1 MSATEPTAEQK
12 EQPEQSSKAESA
24 PAAPK
29 VILSSEQKEIFDRIS
44 NNENSELKLVL
55 SRFKQSV
62 DFVDDNGMTPLQ
74 HAAYKGNKDAV
85 QMLLDQGADVN
96 SGKHEYN
103 YTALHFGALSGSVD
117 VCMKLLLAGAKADA
131 TNTIG
136 RTAAQ
141 MAAFVANHQVVATI
155 NSFVPVKEI
164 ECYTKVQ
171 GSQKEPMLPVVHL
184 DGFHKFIMQI
194 NIHPVRIALNLQKYG
209 LFIEDL
215 KRIRKVLDE
224 MMEREMKRRN
234 EINEVMAF
242 KYHYLGYIVNEIAK
256 CRDYFLARK
265 DKADGGNGKDQK
277 SDFVELFAK
286 RVLKQGK
293 DGSLEYVEA
302 TIRECVREFPFREC
316 TIFRQVVTQLA
327 SKENPASALEIIKS
341 AINGQRGFQDTI
353 SLCSSCGEEK
363 PDKKCSK
370 CKEVQYCD
378 RECQRLHWFMHKKV
392 CARPS
397 STSAQGGQIK
407 DAKKDID
414 SAEISE
420 QLQKLVAS

>member
-1 MSATEPTAEQK
+1 MSSSDPVPDQKGNLAEESRQDFEEPE
-12 EQPEQSSKAESA
+12 
-24 PAAPK
+24 
-29 VILSSEQKEIFDRIS
+29 VVLSSEQKEIFDRITK
-44 NNENSELKLVL
+44 NEISELKLAL
-55 SRFKQSV
+55 AQYKQCI
-62 DFVDDNGMTPLQ
+62 DFVDENGMTPLQ
-74 HAAYKGNKDAV
+74 HAAYKGNKEAV
-85 QMLLDQGADVN
+85 QLLLDRGADVN
-96 SGKHEYN
+96 FGNHKFK

-117 VCMKLLLAGAKADA
+117 VCLKLLLAGANANA
-131 TNTIG
+131 TNSLG
-136 RTAAQ
+136 RTPAQ
-141 MAAFVANHQVVATI
+141 MAAFVANHGVVATV
-155 NSFVPVKEI
+155 NNFVPIKEI
-164 ECYTKVQ
+164 EFFTRIQ
-171 GSQKEPMLPVVHL
+171 GTQKEPMLPMIHL
-184 DGFHKFIMQI
+184 EGFHKFVMQI
-194 NIHPVRIALNLQKYG
+194 NIHPVRIALNLLKYG
-209 LFIEDL
+209 LFIDDL
-215 KRIRKVLDE
+215 KRIKKVLDE
-224 MMEREMKRRN
+224 MMEKEMNRRN

-242 KYHYLGYIVNEIAK
+242 KYHYLGYMVNEIAR

-265 DKADGGNGKDQK
+265 DKTESASSGKDPR
-277 SDFVELFAK
+277 SGCVELFAK
-286 RVLKQGK
+286 QVLKQGK

-327 SKENPASALEIIKS
+327 SKENVASALDIIKS

-353 SLCSSCGEEK
+353 SYCSSCGEEK

-397 STSAQGGQIK
+397 SIANHGGTK
-407 DAKKDID
+407 ETTKKTLD

>member
-12 EQPEQSSKAESA
+12 EQPEQSSKVESA
-24 PAAPK
+24 PATAK

-44 NNENSELKLVL
+44 KNENSELKLVL

-117 VCMKLLLAGAKADA
+117 ACMKLLLAGAKADA

-155 NSFVPVKEI
+155 NSFVPAKEI

-265 DKADGGNGKDQK
+265 DKADGANGKDQK

-286 RVLKQGK
+286 RVLKQG
-293 DGSLEYVEA
+293 G
-302 TIRECVREFPFREC
+302 
-316 TIFRQVVTQLA
+316 
-327 SKENPASALEIIKS
+327 
-341 AINGQRGFQDTI
+341 
-353 SLCSSCGEEK
+353 CG
-363 PDKKCSK
+363 CLWS
-370 CKEVQYCD
+370 
-378 RECQRLHWFMHKKV
+378 
-392 CARPS
+392 
-397 STSAQGGQIK
+397 
-407 DAKKDID
+407 
-414 SAEISE
+414 
-420 QLQKLVAS
+420 

>member
-1 MSATEPTAEQK
+1 MSEEKPTAK
-12 EQPEQSSKAESA
+12 EQQQQ
-24 PAAPK
+24 PK
-29 VILSSEQKEIFDRIS
+29 VVLTADQQQIFDRIS
-44 NNENSELKLVL
+44 KNEVSELKLVL
-55 SRFKQSV
+55 GQFRAGV
-62 DFVDDNGMTPLQ
+62 DFVDENGMTPLQ
-74 HAAYKGNKDAV
+74 HAAYKGNKEAV
-85 QMLLDQGADVN
+85 QLLLDQGADVN
-96 SGKHEYN
+96 SGRHEYN

-117 VCMKLLLAGAKADA
+117 VCVKLLLAGANPNAV
-131 TNTIG
+131 NSVG

-155 NSFVPVKEI
+155 NNFVPAKDVEHF
-164 ECYTKVQ
+164 TKT
-171 GSQKEPMLPVVHL
+171 PAADPLLPVVHL
-184 DGFHKFIMQI
+184 EGFHKFVMQI

-209 LFIEDL
+209 LFVEDL
-215 KRIRKVLDE
+215 KRLKKVLDE
-224 MMEREMKRRN
+224 MMEREMKRRT

-242 KYHYLGYIVNEIAK
+242 KFHYLGYFVNEIAK

-265 DKADGGNGKDQK
+265 DKADKEGGGDAGGKDQK
-277 SDFVELFAK
+277 SLDFVELFAK
-286 RVLKQGK
+286 RVLKLGK
-293 DGSLEYVEA
+293 DGSLEYIEA

-327 SKENPASALEIIKS
+327 SKENPASALEIIKA

-353 SLCSSCGEEK
+353 SFCSSCGEEK

-392 CARPS
+392 CARPVVA
-397 STSAQGGQIK
+397 TGAAAQGVPPAK
-407 DAKKDID
+407 DAKKEID

>member
-1 MSATEPTAEQK
+1 MSATEPAAEQTT
-12 EQPEQSSKAESA
+12 QSETTPVAA
-24 PAAPK
+24 AAPK
-29 VILSSEQKEIFDRIS
+29 VNLSPEQKEIFDRIS
-44 NNENSELKLVL
+44 KNENSELKLLL
-55 SRFKQSV
+55 SQFKQSV

-74 HAAYKGNKDAV
+74 HAAYKGNKEAV

-131 TNTIG
+131 VNTIG

-155 NSFVPVKEI
+155 NSFVPVKDI

-194 NIHPVRIALNLQKYG
+194 NIHPVRVALNLQKYG

-242 KYHYLGYIVNEIAK
+242 KYHYLGYMVNEIAK

-265 DKADGGNGKDQK
+265 DGNNGKDQK

-327 SKENPASALEIIKS
+327 SKENPASALEIIKA

-397 STSAQGGQIK
+397 STTAAGGPTK

-414 SAEISE
+414 QAEISE

>member
-1 MSATEPTAEQK
+1 MSSTEQQAKLAEERIQEATPQV
-12 EQPEQSSKAESA
+12 
-24 PAAPK
+24 PK
-29 VILSSEQKEIFDRIS
+29 VILSAEQKEIFDRIS
-44 NNENSELKLVL
+44 KNEVSELKLAL
-55 SRFKQSV
+55 AQFKQNV
-62 DFVDDNGMTPLQ
+62 DFVDENGMTPLQ

-103 YTALHFGALSGSVD
+103 YTALHFGALSKSVD
-117 VCMKLLLAGAKADA
+117 VCLKLLMAGANINAV
-131 TNTIG
+131 NSVG

-141 MAAFVANHQVVATI
+141 MAAFVGNHQVVATI
-155 NSFVPVKEI
+155 NNFVPLKEI
-164 ECYTKVQ
+164 EHFTRAQ
-171 GSQKEPMLPVVHL
+171 GSQKEPLLPVVHL
-184 DGFHKFIMQI
+184 EGFHKFVMQI

-209 LFIEDL
+209 LFIDDL
-215 KRIRKVLDE
+215 KRIKKVLDE
-224 MMEREMKRRN
+224 MMEKEMKRRN

-242 KYHYLGYIVNEIAK
+242 KYHYLGYFVNEIAK

-265 DKADGGNGKDQK
+265 DRADGGSGKDLK

-293 DGSLEYVEA
+293 DGALEYVEA

-316 TIFRQVVTQLA
+316 TVFRQVVSQLA
-327 SKENPASALEIIKS
+327 SKENVASALEIIKA
-341 AINGQRGFQDTI
+341 AINGQHGFQDTI
-353 SLCSSCGEEK
+353 SFCSSCGEEK

-397 STSAQGGQIK
+397 STATLGQLGK
-407 DAKKDID
+407 DAKKEID

>member
-1 MSATEPTAEQK
+1 MSATEPAAEQ
-12 EQPEQSSKAESA
+12 PTQSETTPVAA
-24 PAAPK
+24 AAPK
-29 VILSSEQKEIFDRIS
+29 VNLSPEQKEIFDRIS
-44 NNENSELKLVL
+44 KNENSELKLLL
-55 SRFKQSV
+55 SQFKQSV

-74 HAAYKGNKDAV
+74 HAAYKGNKEAV

-131 TNTIG
+131 VNTIG

-155 NSFVPVKEI
+155 NSFVPVKDI

-194 NIHPVRIALNLQKYG
+194 NIHPVRVALNLQKYG

-242 KYHYLGYIVNEIAK
+242 KYHYLGYMVNEIAK

-265 DKADGGNGKDQK
+265 DGNNDKDQK

-327 SKENPASALEIIKS
+327 SKENPASALEIIKA

-397 STSAQGGQIK
+397 STTTAGGPTK

-414 SAEISE
+414 QAEISE

>member
-1 MSATEPTAEQK
+1 MSATEPAVEPIATQNETVPVAAAA
-12 EQPEQSSKAESA
+12 S
-24 PAAPK
+24 APK

-44 NNENSELKLVL
+44 KNENSELKLVL
-55 SRFKQSV
+55 AQFKQSV

-117 VCMKLLLAGAKADA
+117 VCMKLLLAGAKSDA
-131 TNTIG
+131 VNTIG

-155 NSFVPVKEI
+155 NGFVPIKDI
-164 ECYTKVQ
+164 ECYTKIQ
-171 GSQKEPMLPVVHL
+171 GSQKEPLLPVVHL
-184 DGFHKFIMQI
+184 EGFHKFIMQT
-194 NIHPVRIALNLQKYG
+194 NIHPVRIALNLQKFG
-209 LFIEDL
+209 LFAVDL
-215 KRIRKVLDE
+215 MRIRLVLDE
-224 MMEREMKRRN
+224 MRERDMDRRN

-242 KYHYLGYIVNEIAK
+242 KYHYLGYMVNEIEK
-256 CRDYFLARK
+256 CRHYFLARK
-265 DKADGGNGKDQK
+265 AEGSNGKDQK

-293 DGSLEYVEA
+293 DGALEYVEA
-302 TIRECVREFPFREC
+302 TIRECVREFPFREYA
-316 TIFRQVVTQLA
+316 IFRQVVTQLA
-327 SKENPASALEIIKS
+327 SKDNSASALEIIKA

-370 CKEVQYCD
+370 CKQVQYCD

-397 STSAQGGQIK
+397 STTGQTGPAK
-407 DAKKDID
+407 DAKKEID
-414 SAEISE
+414 SAEINE
-420 QLQKLVAS
+420 QLQKLMAS

>member
-1 MSATEPTAEQK
+1 METASISVPK
-12 EQPEQSSKAESA
+12 VVLTPEQR
-24 PAAPK
+24 
-29 VILSSEQKEIFDRIS
+29 EIFDRIS
-44 NNENSELKLVL
+44 KNENSELKLRL
-55 SRFKQSV
+55 AQFKQSI

-74 HAAYKGNKDAV
+74 HAAYKGNKEAV
-85 QMLLDQGADVN
+85 QLLLDQGADVN

-117 VCMKLLLAGAKADA
+117 VCMKLLLAGAKSDA
-131 TNTIG
+131 VNTIG

-155 NSFVPVKEI
+155 NNFVPVKDI

-171 GSQKEPMLPVVHL
+171 GSQTEPLLPVVL
-184 DGFHKFIMQI
+184 LEGFHKFIMQI

-209 LFIEDL
+209 LFVEDL
-215 KRIRKVLDE
+215 KRIRKVLNE

-234 EINEVMAF
+234 EVNEVMAF
-242 KYHYLGYIVNEIAK
+242 KYHYLGYMVNEVAK

-265 DKADGGNGKDQK
+265 DKADGNNGKDQK

-316 TIFRQVVTQLA
+316 TVFRQVVTQLA
-327 SKENPASALEIIKS
+327 SKDNPASALEIIKA

-397 STSAQGGQIK
+397 STTAQGSATK
-407 DAKKDID
+407 DAKKEID
-414 SAEISE
+414 AAEISA
-420 QLQKLVAS
+420 QLQNLIAS

>member
-1 MSATEPTAEQK
+1 MSAAKDSQKQKPQMDVTPDTAEL
-12 EQPEQSSKAESA
+12 
-24 PAAPK
+24 AATSK
-29 VILSSEQKEIFDRIS
+29 VILSAKEKEIFDRIS
-44 NNENSELKLVL
+44 KNEISELKMVL
-55 SRFKQSV
+55 AQFKQSV
-62 DFVDDNGMTPLQ
+62 DFVDENGMTPLQ

-103 YTALHFGALSGSVD
+103 YTALHFGALSGNVD
-117 VCMKLLLAGAKADA
+117 VCLKLLQSGAKADA
-131 TNTIG
+131 TNSVG

-155 NSFVPVKEI
+155 NNYVPITEI
-164 ECYTKVQ
+164 EAFTKVQ
-171 GSQKEPMLPVVHL
+171 GSQKEPLLPVVHL
-184 DGFHKFIMQI
+184 DGFHKFVMQI
-194 NIHPVRIALNLQKYG
+194 NIHPVRIALNMQKYG
-209 LFIEDL
+209 LFIDDL
-215 KRIRKVLDE
+215 KRIKKVLDE

-242 KYHYLGYIVNEIAK
+242 KYHYLGYMVNEVAK

-265 DKADGGNGKDQK
+265 DKADGTKDQK

-286 RVLKQGK
+286 KALKLGK
-293 DGSLEYVEA
+293 DGSLEYIEG

-316 TIFRQVVTQLA
+316 TIFRQVVGQLA
-327 SKENPASALEIIKS
+327 NKENAASALEILKS
-341 AINGQRGFQDTI
+341 AINGQRGFQDTF
-353 SLCSSCGEEK
+353 SYCSSCGEEK

-397 STSAQGGQIK
+397 SAAVGGTAK
-407 DAKKDID
+407 DGPKKDID

-420 QLQKLVAS
+420 QLQKLVSS

>member
-1 MSATEPTAEQK
+1 MSATEEKPAK
-12 EQPEQSSKAESA
+12 EQQQQ
-24 PAAPK
+24 APK
-29 VILSSEQKEIFDRIS
+29 VVLTADQQQIFDRIS
-44 NNENSELKLVL
+44 KNEVSELKLVL
-55 SRFKQSV
+55 GQFKASV
-62 DFVDDNGMTPLQ
+62 DFVDENGMTPLQ
-74 HAAYKGNKDAV
+74 HAAYKGNKEAV

-117 VCMKLLLAGAKADA
+117 VCVKLLLAGANPNAV
-131 TNTIG
+131 NSVG
-136 RTAAQ
+136 RTASQ

-155 NSFVPVKEI
+155 NNFVPVKEV
-164 ECYTKVQ
+164 EHFTKT
-171 GSQKEPMLPVVHL
+171 PANDPLLPVVHL
-184 DGFHKFIMQI
+184 EGFHKFVMQI

-209 LFIEDL
+209 LFVEDL
-215 KRIRKVLDE
+215 KRLKKVLDE
-224 MMEREMKRRN
+224 MMEREMKRRT

-242 KYHYLGYIVNEIAK
+242 KFHYLGYFVNEIAK
-256 CRDYFLARK
+256 CRDYFMARK
-265 DKADGGNGKDQK
+265 DKADKEGAGGKDQK
-277 SDFVELFAK
+277 SLDFVELFAK
-286 RVLKQGK
+286 RVLKLGK
-293 DGSLEYVEA
+293 DGSLEYIEA

-327 SKENPASALEIIKS
+327 SKENPACALEIIKA

-353 SLCSSCGEEK
+353 SFCSSCGEEK

-392 CARPS
+392 CARPVAP
-397 STSAQGGQIK
+397 TTGGQPGPVK
-407 DAKKDID
+407 DAKKEID

>member
-1 MSATEPTAEQK
+1 MSATEEKPAAK
-12 EQPEQSSKAESA
+12 EQQQQQK
-24 PAAPK
+24 PK
-29 VILSSEQKEIFDRIS
+29 VVLTADQQQIFDRIS
-44 NNENSELKLVL
+44 KNEVSELKLVL
-55 SRFKQSV
+55 GQFKQSV
-62 DFVDDNGMTPLQ
+62 DFVDENGMTPLQ

-85 QMLLDQGADVN
+85 QLLLDQGADVN

-117 VCMKLLLAGAKADA
+117 VCVKLLLAGANPNAV
-131 TNTIG
+131 NSVG
-136 RTAAQ
+136 RTASQ

-155 NSFVPVKEI
+155 NNFVPVKEV
-164 ECYTKVQ
+164 EHFTK
-171 GSQKEPMLPVVHL
+171 SPASDPLLPVVHL
-184 DGFHKFIMQI
+184 EGFHKFVMQI

-209 LFIEDL
+209 LFGEDL
-215 KRIRKVLDE
+215 KRLKKALDE
-224 MMEREMKRRN
+224 MMEREMKRRT
-234 EINEVMAF
+234 EVNEVMAF
-242 KYHYLGYIVNEIAK
+242 KFHYLGYFLNEIAK

-265 DKADGGNGKDQK
+265 DKADKEGTGAKDQK
-277 SDFVELFAK
+277 SLDFVELFAK
-286 RVLKQGK
+286 RVLKLGK
-293 DGSLEYVEA
+293 DGSLEYIEA

-327 SKENPASALEIIKS
+327 SKENPACALEIIKA

-353 SLCSSCGEEK
+353 SFCSSCGEEK

-392 CARPS
+392 CARPVAP
-397 STSAQGGQIK
+397 TAGTQGQAGGK
-407 DAKKDID
+407 DAKKEID

>member
-1 MSATEPTAEQK
+1 MSSTEPTVEPTTQN
-12 EQPEQSSKAESA
+12 EPA
-24 PAAPK
+24 PAVPK
-29 VILSSEQKEIFDRIS
+29 VILSADQKEIFDRIS
-44 NNENSELKLVL
+44 KNENSELKLRL
-55 SRFKQSV
+55 ARFKQSV
-62 DFVDDNGMTPLQ
+62 DFVDENGMTPLQ
-74 HAAYKGNKDAV
+74 HAAYKGNKEAV

-131 TNTIG
+131 VNTIG

-155 NSFVPVKEI
+155 NSFVPIKDI

-171 GSQKEPMLPVVHL
+171 GSQKEPLLPVVHL

-234 EINEVMAF
+234 EINEVLAF
-242 KYHYLGYIVNEIAK
+242 KYHYLGYMVNEIAK

-265 DKADGGNGKDQK
+265 DKAEGSNGKDQK

-316 TIFRQVVTQLA
+316 TVFRQVVTQLA
-327 SKENPASALEIIKS
+327 SKENPASALEIIKA

-397 STSAQGGQIK
+397 STTAQGGPPAK

>member
-1 MSATEPTAEQK
+1 MSEEKPAAK
-12 EQPEQSSKAESA
+12 EQQQQQ
-24 PAAPK
+24 PK
-29 VILSSEQKEIFDRIS
+29 VVLTADQQQIFDRIS
-44 NNENSELKLVL
+44 KNEVSELKLVL
-55 SRFKQSV
+55 GQFRAGV
-62 DFVDDNGMTPLQ
+62 DFVDENGMTPLQ
-74 HAAYKGNKDAV
+74 HAAYKGNKEAV
-85 QMLLDQGADVN
+85 QLLLDQGADVN
-96 SGKHEYN
+96 SGRHEYN

-117 VCMKLLLAGAKADA
+117 VCVKLLLAGANPNAV
-131 TNTIG
+131 NSVG

-155 NSFVPVKEI
+155 NNFVPAKDVEHF
-164 ECYTKVQ
+164 TKT
-171 GSQKEPMLPVVHL
+171 PAADPLLPVVHL
-184 DGFHKFIMQI
+184 EGFHKFVMQI

-209 LFIEDL
+209 LFVEDL
-215 KRIRKVLDE
+215 KRLKKVLDE
-224 MMEREMKRRN
+224 MMEREMKRRT

-242 KYHYLGYIVNEIAK
+242 KFHYLGYFVNEIAK

-265 DKADGGNGKDQK
+265 DKADKEGGGDAGGKDQK
-277 SDFVELFAK
+277 SLDFVELFAK
-286 RVLKQGK
+286 RVLKLGK
-293 DGSLEYVEA
+293 DGSLEYIEA

-327 SKENPASALEIIKS
+327 SKENPASALEIIKA

-353 SLCSSCGEEK
+353 SFCSSCGEEK

-392 CARPS
+392 CARPVVA
-397 STSAQGGQIK
+397 TGAAAQGVPPAK
-407 DAKKDID
+407 DAKKEID